1 MSDVDSEKFINHL
14 KEKWKGSA
22 CPLCKTGNWTVSD
35 KVYELR
41 EFHDGNMVIGGGP
54 IVPIVP
60 VTCDNC
66 GTTILVNSIL
76 AGTTAQKKGEEQ

>member
-1 MSDVDSEKFINHL
+1 MTDVNESKFIAHL
-14 KEKWKGSA
+14 QAKWKGSA
-22 CPLCKTGNWTVSD
+22 CPLCKTGNWSVSD

-41 EFHDGNMVIGGGP
+41 EFHGGNMVIGSGA

-66 GTTILVNSIL
+66 GNTVLVNSIL
-76 AGTTAQKKGEEQ
+76 AGTTQAGLGG